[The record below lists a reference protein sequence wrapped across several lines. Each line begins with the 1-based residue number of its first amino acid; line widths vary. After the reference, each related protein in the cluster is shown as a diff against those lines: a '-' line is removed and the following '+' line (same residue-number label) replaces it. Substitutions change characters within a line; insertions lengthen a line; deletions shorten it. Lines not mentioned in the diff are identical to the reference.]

1 MRKEIKM
8 SILQIITL
16 FIVFCAVWIVTNI
29 VSQMIIGKMQQV
41 QQSKRIDLAYAHI
54 SKLIIRTLAEIKGA
68 QRNDKM

>member
-41 QQSKRIDLAYAHI
+41 QQGRRIDLAYAHI
-54 SKLIIRTLAEIKGA
+54 SRLVVRTLAEMKGA

>member
-1 MRKEIKM
+1 M